1 MTETLQQLGRRIAS
15 TEELNSVTSTMKGL
29 AAVNVRHFQRAAQ
42 VMDRY
47 QRTIERGI
55 QIVLRDTSG
64 ADLRAAWS
72 DPSGAAAVVVFGS
85 NQGLCGP
92 VNRHVVGHTRE
103 HLDDW
108 LGDHQERLEHVV
120 AVGDRLAAELE
131 VADLPPTE
139 RFPLPSTLPGIGR
152 RADELLVRLDQLLD
166 DTPGIVI
173 KLAYAHVAEGRA
185 SYEPV
190 VDQLVPLDTD
200 WLDSLRQRPW
210 PTNQLPTYTM
220 PRRDILSSLTRHLL
234 YVRLHRSFAQT
245 MAAVAA
251 SRMSAMESAQEN
263 VDERLQE
270 LRRRHHLVRQ
280 SQITGELLD
289 VVSGF
294 EVINT

>member
-1 MTETLQQLGRRIAS
+1 MTETLQQIGRRLAS

-29 AAVNVRHFQRAAQ
+29 AAVNVRHFHRAAR

-47 QRTIERGI
+47 ERTIERGI
-55 QIVLRDTSG
+55 QIVLRDTPG
-64 ADLRAAWS
+64 NELRAVRP
-72 DPSGAAAVVVFGS
+72 DPSGPVAMVVFGS

-103 HLDDW
+103 HLDAW
-108 LGDHQERLEHVV
+108 LGECPDRLEHLV
-120 AVGDRLAAELE
+120 AVGDRLAAELD
-131 VADLPPTE
+131 VAELVPTE
-139 RFPLPSTLPGIGR
+139 RHSLPSTLPGIGR
-152 RADELLVRLDQLLD
+152 RADELLVRLDEVLD

-173 KLAYAHVAEGRA
+173 KLAYAHVGDGET
-185 SYEPV
+185 SYQPV
-190 VDQLVPLDTD
+190 IDQLVPLDVD
-200 WLDSLRQRPW
+200 WLDSLRARPW

-220 PRRDILSSLTRHLL
+220 RRRAIFSSLTRHLL

-251 SRMSAMESAQEN
+251 SRVSAMESAQES

-294 EVINT
+294 EVING

>member
-1 MTETLQQLGRRIAS
+1 MTETLQQLGRRLAS

-29 AAVNVRHFQRAAQ
+29 AAVNVRHFQRAAH

-47 QRTIERGI
+47 ERTIERGI
-55 QIVLRDTSG
+55 QIVLRDTP
-64 ADLRAAWS
+64 DTEVRAANS
-72 DPSGAAAVVVFGS
+72 DPSGAVAVVVFGS

-92 VNRHVVGHTRE
+92 VNRHVVRHTHE
-103 HLDDW
+103 HLGAW
-108 LGDHQERLEHVV
+108 LGDGMDRLEHVV
-120 AVGDRLAAELE
+120 AIGDRLAAELE
-131 VADLPPTE
+131 VAELAPTE
-139 RFPLPSTLPGIGR
+139 RHPLPSTLPGIGR
-152 RADELLVRLDQLLD
+152 RADDLLVRLDELLV

-173 KLAYAHVAEGRA
+173 KLAYAHMGERET

-190 VDQLVPLDTD
+190 IDQLVPLDVG
-200 WLDSLRQRPW
+200 WLDSLRAAPW

-220 PRRDILSSLTRHLL
+220 PRRAIFSSLTRHLL

-294 EVINT
+294 EVING